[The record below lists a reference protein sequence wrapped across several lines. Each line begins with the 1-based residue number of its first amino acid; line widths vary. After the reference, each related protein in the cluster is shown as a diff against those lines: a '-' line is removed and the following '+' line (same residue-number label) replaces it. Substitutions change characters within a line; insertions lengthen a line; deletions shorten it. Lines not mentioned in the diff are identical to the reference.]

1 MSGQERNLKVS
12 LVKQYILIQNKVVTF
27 RLNFLKILNT
37 VFPRRS
43 SWKTDVMDEHENVTD
58 KKIVYVV
65 NYPQQVD
72 STALNQTKEDSKVKN
87 RFPAVCYK

>member
-1 MSGQERNLKVS
+1 
-12 LVKQYILIQNKVVTF
+12 
-27 RLNFLKILNT
+27 
-37 VFPRRS
+37 
-43 SWKTDVMDEHENVTD
+43 MDGHENVTD